1 MKSYFGVFPVL
12 LLLAIFATSAHA
24 ELKVG
29 FINSQEIFV
38 KYKGTEDAQK
48 KFEDEKQRLAEEA
61 EKLQREIE
69 ELKGNLERQSLLLS
83 EETKAERMAEIEDKE
98 REFQQFYFEAFGE
111 EGRIVR
117 LNAELTQPIIEKIN
131 EILDRIGQEEEY
143 DIIFDV
149 APGGIVYAREGLDL
163 TPVVLDELNA
173 MVKIP
178 PQDTTDSDSP

>member
-1 MKSYFGVFPVL
+1 MKLHRGAILGLFL
-12 LLLAIFATSAHA
+12 IAIFVSASYA

-48 KFEDEKQRLAEEA
+48 KFEDEKQRLAQEA
-61 EKLQREIE
+61 EELQREIE
-69 ELKGNLERQSLLLS
+69 ELKANLERQSLLLS
-83 EETKAERMAEIEDKE
+83 EETKAERMAEIEEKE
-98 REFQQFYFEAFGE
+98 RDFQQFYFDAFGE

-131 EILDRIGQEEEY
+131 EILDRMGAEEEY

-149 APGGIVYAREGLDL
+149 APGGIVFAREGLDL

-173 MVKIP
+173 MVKLP
-178 PQDTTDSDSP
+178 SQESTGSDTP

>member
-1 MKSYFGVFPVL
+1 MKSYTGVFL
-12 LLLAIFATSAHA
+12 CLIMIATFAAASHA

-38 KYKGTEDAQK
+38 KYRGTEDAQK
-48 KFEDEKQRLAEEA
+48 KFEDEKQRLAQEA
-61 EKLQREIE
+61 EELQREIE
-69 ELKGNLERQSLLLS
+69 ELKANLERQSLLLS
-83 EETKAERMAEIEDKE
+83 EETRTERMAEIEAKE
-98 REFQQFYFEAFGE
+98 REFQQFYFDSFGE

-131 EILDRIGQEEEY
+131 EILDRIGAEEEY

-149 APGGIVYAREGLDL
+149 APGGIVFAREGLDL

-173 MVKIP
+173 MVKLP
-178 PQDTTDSDSP
+178 VQDPKESDTP